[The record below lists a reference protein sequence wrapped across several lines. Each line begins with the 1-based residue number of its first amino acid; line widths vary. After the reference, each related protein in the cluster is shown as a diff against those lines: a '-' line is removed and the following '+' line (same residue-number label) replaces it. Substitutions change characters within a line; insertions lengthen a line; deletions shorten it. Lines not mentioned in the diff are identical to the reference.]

1 MKKTLLLI
9 SALPV
14 LTLTQTATAALTE
27 VFNFNG
33 LNLGVPDGN
42 PAGLADN
49 QTISSTIVS
58 ITSVTL
64 TLNVSG
70 TFNGDLYVYV
80 THDSGFTVLLN
91 GPGKSAGNPFGY
103 DDDGFTITFDDAAAN
118 DIHTY
123 QNQSTPAAGTPLTGI
138 WQPDGRNVDPSV
150 VTDASPRTALLNA
163 FSTLSAGGDWTLFVA
178 DLTTGDTQTLQSWSL
193 SITGDV
199 VPEPGVTGLS
209 LAAAALLVARRRRSA
224 EPW

>member
-9 SALPV
+9 SALPF
-14 LTLTQTATAALTE
+14 LTLTHTATAALTE

-49 QTISSTIVS
+49 QTISSTILS

-70 TFNGDLYVYV
+70 TFNGDLYAYV
-80 THDSGFTVLLN
+80 THGSGFTVLLN
-91 GPGKSAGNPFGY
+91 RPGKSAGKTFGY

-123 QNQSTPAAGTPLTGI
+123 RNQSTPGIGTPLTGT
-138 WQPDGRNVDPSV
+138 WQPDGRNVDPGV
-150 VTDASPRTALLNA
+150 VTDASTRTALLNA
-163 FSTLSAGGDWTLFVA
+163 FGTASAGGDWTLFVA
-178 DLTTGDTQTLQSWSL
+178 DLTTGDTHVVQSWSL
-193 SITGDV
+193 SITGE
-199 VPEPGVTGLS
+199 VPEPGVAGLS
-209 LAAAALLVARRRRSA
+209 LAAAALLVARRRRST
-224 EPW
+224 ER